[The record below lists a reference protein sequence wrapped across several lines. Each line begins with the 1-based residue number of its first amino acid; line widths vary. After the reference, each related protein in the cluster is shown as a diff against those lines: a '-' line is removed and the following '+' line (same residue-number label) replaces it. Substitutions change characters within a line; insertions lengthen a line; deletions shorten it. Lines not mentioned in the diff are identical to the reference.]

1 MCWSRALIS
10 SVIPDFSSAI
20 VSMNVF
26 SLPVIAFF
34 IREDLKK
41 GGFILKSDI
50 KLFS

>member
-34 IREDLKK
+34 IREDFKK
-41 GGFILKSDI
+41 KNSKKKAGLS
-50 KLFS
+50 